1 MLPSLLPG
9 LVLALS
15 YGALALGTVPG
26 LRMNRATIA
35 LVSVAILIGMGT
47 VDLQTAWQAIDPQT
61 IVFLLSMMIVNTYL
75 GYSGFFQ
82 LAVVAVVRFARSP
95 LGLLLF
101 LTLATGVLS
110 ALFLNDTLA
119 LVTTPLT
126 LRITYALGLNPVPYL
141 LAIAAATNIGSVA
154 TLSGNPQNI
163 LVGSLSGLGYVAFAQ
178 TMLPIALLGLLV
190 QVVWLCWLYPEVRSP
205 QPCTL
210 ATLAP
215 VRLHFPLLRKTLG
228 VVSVMLLAFGWG
240 LPLAPTALLAAAA
253 LLVTRR
259 LKPERILAQVDWSL
273 LVLFAGLFILSYCVQ
288 SLDLLAL
295 LRPWVTRPLGL
306 VVMTTA
312 LSNVISNVPTVLLLA
327 NFIPKEATQLWYLLA
342 ATSTLAGNLTLF
354 GAVANLITAQAAD
367 SRGQRL
373 SFWQHLRFGA
383 PLTLITVAI
392 ATAWILSHP

>member
-1 MLPSLLPG
+1 MFSALLPG

-35 LVSVAILIGMGT
+35 LVSAALLIALGT
-47 VDLQTAWQAIDPQT
+47 VDLRTAWQTIDPQT
-61 IVFLLSMMIVNTYL
+61 IIFLLSMMIVNAYL

-82 LAVVAVVRFARSP
+82 LAVVVVVRFAASP

-101 LTLATGVLS
+101 LTGATGTLS

-126 LRITYALGLNPVPYL
+126 LQMTHALGLNPVPYL

-163 LVGSLSGLGYVAFAQ
+163 LVGSFSGLGYLEFAQ
-178 TMLPIALLGLLV
+178 TMLPVAVLGLVV
-190 QVVWLCWLYPEVRSP
+190 QVAWLWWLYPQVRSSR
-205 QPCTL
+205 PCTL
-210 ATLAP
+210 ATLKP
-215 VRLHFPLLRKTLG
+215 VRLHLPLLRKTL
-228 VVSVMLLAFGWG
+228 VVTSAMLLAFSLGF
-240 LPLAPTALLAAAA
+240 PLAETALLAAAA

-273 LVLFAGLFILSYCVQ
+273 LVLFSGLFILSYCVQ
-288 SLDLLAL
+288 RLDILASLQ
-295 LRPWVTRPLGL
+295 PWITRPLGL
-306 VVMTTA
+306 VAITTV
-312 LSNVISNVPTVLLLA
+312 LSNLISNVPTVLLLA
-327 NFIPKEATQLWYLLA
+327 NFIPKDAPQLWYLLA

-354 GAVANLITAQAAD
+354 GAVANLITIEAAA
-367 SRGQRL
+367 STGQSL
-373 SFWQHLRFGA
+373 SFWRHVQFGA

-392 ATAWILSHP
+392 AYVWIDYHL